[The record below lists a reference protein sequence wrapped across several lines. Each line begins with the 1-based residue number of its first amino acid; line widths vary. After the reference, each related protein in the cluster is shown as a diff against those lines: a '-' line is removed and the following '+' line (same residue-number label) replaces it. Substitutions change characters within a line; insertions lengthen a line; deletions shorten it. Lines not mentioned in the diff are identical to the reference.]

1 MFETKLV
8 NLVMGIRNFLFT
20 KDGTVDDYNIRI
32 NKIWFWKKKKFY
44 LIVMHML
51 IFQNAAQFEGYMVSI
66 IVF

>member
-32 NKIWFWKKKKFY
+32 NKIWFW
-44 LIVMHML
+44 
-51 IFQNAAQFEGYMVSI
+51 IFFFLFDAYVAISECGSI
-66 IVF
+66 

>member
-1 MFETKLV
+1 MFETKSV

-32 NKIWFWKKKKFY
+32 NKIWFWKKNVY
-44 LIVMHML
+44 SIVMHML